1 MTHFTLITFAKLI
14 TAAPEIAW
22 QVHAMAYMCG
32 VIG

>member
-1 MTHFTLITFAKLI
+1 VTHFTLITFAKLI

-22 QVHAMAYMCG
+22 NVRALFWMAG